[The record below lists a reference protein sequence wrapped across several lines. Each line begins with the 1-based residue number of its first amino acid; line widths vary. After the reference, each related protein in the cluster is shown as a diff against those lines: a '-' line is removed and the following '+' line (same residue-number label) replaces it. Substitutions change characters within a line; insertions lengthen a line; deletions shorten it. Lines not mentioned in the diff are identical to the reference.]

1 MKTTLKLGNTN
12 FESSCNNFFWSM
24 QFFFLVGENFLDTA
38 NFFYKNFLFTANIFY
53 KNFLVTVNFGCF
65 KIFIW
70 SKYKN

>member
-1 MKTTLKLGNTN
+1 
-12 FESSCNNFFWSM
+12 M